1 MPLYNFHNKT
11 TGEVTEQFMSISSME
26 QYLVDNPHLELYHS
40 QAPAIGDTV
49 RLGLKKTPESFRQL
63 LKNISKR
70 AGRRSQVHYD

>member
-1 MPLYNFHNKT
+1 MPQYSFHNKD
-11 TGEVTEQFMSISSME
+11 TGEITDQFMSISSME
-26 QYLVDNPHLELYHS
+26 QFLVDNPHMEIYHS

-70 AGRRSQVHYD
+70 AGMNSQVRHD